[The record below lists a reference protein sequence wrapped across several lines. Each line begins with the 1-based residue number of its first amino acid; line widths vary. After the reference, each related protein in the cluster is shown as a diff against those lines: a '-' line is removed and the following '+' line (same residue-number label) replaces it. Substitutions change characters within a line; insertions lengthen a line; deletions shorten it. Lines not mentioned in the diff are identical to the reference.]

1 MMIWLLLLAFVFG
14 VVTVALEVNGI
25 SLAFRSR
32 SKVCVSRVWAM
43 GAYRGLRTS
52 NPWDIRQVLACQAV
66 TSAVCEC
73 DASVPIRGCQST
85 LKARSGSIFGLFP
98 RGGARVLEGGPPEKC
113 DTVENLR
120 SAAFQSRGVE

>member
-1 MMIWLLLLAFVFG
+1 MTIWLLVLAVAFG
-14 VVTVALEVNGI
+14 VVAVALEESGI
-25 SLAFRSR
+25 SLALRSR
-32 SKVCVSRVWAM
+32 SKVCVSRVCAM
-43 GAYRGLRTS
+43 GAYRGLRTH
-52 NPWDIRQVLACQAV
+52 NPLGMEQVLTCQTV